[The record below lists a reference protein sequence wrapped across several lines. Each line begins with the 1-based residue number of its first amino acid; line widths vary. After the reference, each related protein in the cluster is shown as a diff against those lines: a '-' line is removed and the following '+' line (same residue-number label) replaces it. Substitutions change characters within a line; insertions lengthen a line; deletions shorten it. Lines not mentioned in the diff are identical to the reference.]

1 MSKAE
6 KLYWLGLLVNM
17 GGQSEDDWSCMRFK
31 IYDDKE
37 LKEWQ
42 LEEFKDGVI
51 YLKSLGTQYKEN
63 IIENVHVINK
73 N

>member
-1 MSKAE
+1 MDKKE

-17 GGQSEDDWSCMRFK
+17 GGQSEDDWRSMRFK

-42 LEEFKDGVI
+42 LEEFEEGII
-51 YLKSLGTQYKEN
+51 YLKNQGTQYKEEL
-63 IIENVHVINK
+63 I
-73 N
+73 